1 LLFFAANSFS
11 QKITTSI
18 DSSQIKIGSQ
28 FNLTLKASVNAN
40 DKVVFPDGKYF
51 GALEILESYPVDTIK
66 NNSQYELIKKY
77 GLTQFDSGRYLIP
90 KLLVKINQKAFRTD
104 TLSVLVNNVKVD
116 TTKQQMFDIKNI
128 IATEEKPSSEWWKW
142 LILLALIIASG
153 FGSYF
158 IVKKLQK
165 SQIKEEEFFA
175 SPIEKAIAYL
185 QNLDKKQLIQ
195 KGEVKEYYSEMTDI
209 ARTYIEE
216 SVNVVGFCNKVPFT
230 ISISLVA
237 WRTRF
242 KVEVIGADAYS
253 IIDGRGR
260 SEGPQV
266 HTFGKRWGWINSTS
280 QKDSETTQLLS
291 QYDNSI
297 LDETKSW
304 LTDKSNLATSL
315 DGLKSMQLYDLI
327 AKKLETRGSF

>member
-1 LLFFAANSFS
+1 MRSFVICGLGLIGRQRLAALLDFGINPTKISLYDPILDFDQDLKLRHFSKIANESELYSCNPSHVIVSTPHDAAIEIVRGFSNKGTHIMMEKPMGRNLSEAIEIWETVEPLNLNIGFNYRFMPGMKLLKQNLEMQLYGTLNS
-11 QKITTSI
+11 IRI
-18 DSSQIKIGSQ
+18 DIGHGGSPKDLESWKL
-28 FNLTLKASVNAN
+28 NLSRA
-40 DKVVFPDGKYF
+40 GG
-51 GALEILESYPVDTIK
+51 GALLDPGIHVFDLLLYLFGCSPAEII
-66 NNSQYELIKKY
+66 
-77 GLTQFDSGRYLIP
+77 
-90 KLLVKINQKAFRTD
+90 INGA
-104 TLSVLVNNVKVD
+104 N
-116 TTKQQMFDIKNI
+116 
-128 IATEEKPSSEWWKW
+128 KW
-142 LILLALIIASG
+142 AG
-153 FGSYF
+153 FWNTG
-158 IVKKLQK
+158 
-165 SQIKEEEFFA
+165 
-175 SPIEKAIAYL
+175 
-185 QNLDKKQLIQ
+185 
-195 KGEVKEYYSEMTDI
+195 
-209 ARTYIEE
+209 IEE

-253 IIDGRGR
+253 IINGRGR

-327 AKKLETRGSF
+327 SKKLDTHGSF